1 MMAAVFSSN
10 SGRRGQTWPAILILL
25 VLTILGALHV
35 NILGQTISLSFLPLA
50 GICLWP
56 RNSNPL
62 VSIIAIFIFGILLDV
77 FTHQIL
83 GFRTLI
89 YLTIFA
95 IFRPD
100 SRLKQHIFGTA
111 FMQWV
116 LTILVGFSL
125 FYLLAWIGRGTKPY
139 LMTLWYQGLLALAL
153 FPLIYLGR
161 YILRFILVDAED
173 RY

>member
-10 SGRRGQTWPAILILL
+10 FGGRGQTWQAILILF

-35 NILGQTISLSFLPLA
+35 TVLGQTISLSFLPLA

-56 RNSNPL
+56 RNSNPII
-62 VSIIAIFIFGILLDV
+62 SIVAIFILGILLDV

-89 YLTIFA
+89 YLTIFT

-100 SRLKQHIFGTA
+100 TRLKQHIFGTA
-111 FMQWV
+111 FLQWI
-116 LTILVGFSL
+116 LTILIGLGL
-125 FYLLAWIGRGTKPY
+125 FYLLAWLGRGTKPQ
-139 LMTLWYQGLLALAL
+139 LVSLWYQGLLALAL

-161 YILRFILVDAED
+161 YIFRFILVDAED